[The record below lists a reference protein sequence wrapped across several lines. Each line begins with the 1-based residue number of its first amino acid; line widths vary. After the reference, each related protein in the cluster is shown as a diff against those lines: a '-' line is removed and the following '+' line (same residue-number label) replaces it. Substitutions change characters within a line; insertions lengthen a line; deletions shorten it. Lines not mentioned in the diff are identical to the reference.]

1 MFDHLP
7 IAKNAAQ
14 LAFVDED
21 TFFEA
26 LPAVYEAYVRGYY
39 AKMLKEAD
47 GGGGQAGVGGTSNSK
62 LSRPARRP

>member
-7 IAKNAAQ
+7 IAKNVAQ
-14 LAFVDED
+14 LAFVDQD

-39 AKMLKEAD
+39 AKMLKQVD
-47 GGGGQAGVGGTSNSK
+47 RGGG
-62 LSRPARRP
+62 